1 MLLLMDANGRLRVR
15 VVFGATLVACAAAV
29 LAPTE
34 PDSNTRK
41 CWSHVPVLA
50 DDKMRGRD
58 TGSAGYRR
66 AAEYVASQFARARLT
81 PIGEHGYFPG
91 GPAARPDISGG
102 SVIGCHRRLKG
113 EGQEYPVASPADG
126 VP

>member
-41 CWSHVPVLA
+41 WWSHVPVLA

-81 PIGEHGYFPG
+81 PIGEHGYFQAVPLHVLTFLADQSS
-91 GPAARPDISGG
+91 AAIVDSRGRARSIQWL
-102 SVIGCHRRLKG
+102 RQL
-113 EGQEYPVASPADG
+113 
-126 VP
+126 